1 MFHGAMV
8 CASCVCSITL
18 SFQHFSI
25 FFMHFFP
32 DKNTFLTLAQQG
44 NLIPVTT
51 ELMADFE
58 TPVSVYAKLHAQ
70 GGPAFLLE
78 SIEGGAVVNR
88 YSFIGYQPRIIFK
101 VGPTETLITE
111 RGGKQATV
119 PTPKDPLR
127 IIEEEM
133 AQFKPVKMEGMP
145 SFVGGAVGCV
155 SYEYIHSIEPTV
167 KPAARDVLGFPTL
180 HFLIADTL
188 VIFDRARQTL
198 RLLHNAH
205 IETDASA
212 AYDAAL
218 ATLRQLASVLEK
230 GRAVPTVPLGTVNDK
245 TLIPPAGNFTRERFE
260 TMVEDCKEYVRA
272 GDIIQVVAAQRFE
285 RRFDK
290 SPLELYRALRVV
302 NPSPYMFLYDVGE
315 FALVGASP
323 EVHVKLTDNKAIIRP
338 IAGTRARGANAAEDA
353 ANATDLL
360 ADEKERAEHLMLV
373 DLARNDLGRVCT
385 YGSVKVPEY
394 MIIERYSH
402 VMHIVS
408 QVEGEMAAGKNAYD
422 LMRAT
427 FPAGTV
433 SGAPK
438 IRAMQIISEMEKEK
452 RGPYA
457 GALTYFS
464 YDGNLDSAICI
475 RTALLQNGSLYVQS
489 GAGLVA
495 DSVPT
500 SEYMETVNKAKGMLK
515 AVALAEGM
523 QIN

>member
-1 MFHGAMV
+1 
-8 CASCVCSITL
+8 
-18 SFQHFSI
+18 
-25 FFMHFFP
+25 MHFFP
-32 DKNTFLTLAQQG
+32 DKPTFIKLAKQG

-58 TPVSVYAKLHAQ
+58 TPVSVYDKLHAT

-88 YSFIGYQPRIIFK
+88 YSFIGYQPRKIFK
-101 VGPTETLITE
+101 IGTEETHISE
-111 RGGKQATV
+111 RGGNVCTIAT
-119 PTPKDPLR
+119 PADPLR
-127 IIEEEM
+127 IIQDEM
-133 AQFKPVKMEGMP
+133 AQFKPVKLEGMP
-145 SFVGGAVGCV
+145 SFVGGAVGCI
-155 SYEYIHSIEPTV
+155 SYEYIHYVEPTV
-167 KPAARDVLGFPTL
+167 NPATKDVLGFPIL

-205 IETDASA
+205 VVGDAA
-212 AYDAAL
+212 DAYDRAVD
-218 ATLRQLASVLEK
+218 TLKQLAVTLAK
-230 GRAVPTVPLGTVNDK
+230 GREVPTVPVGQINDK
-245 TLIPPAGNFTRERFE
+245 AIGIPSGNFTKERFE
-260 TMVEDCKEYVRA
+260 KMVEDCKEYVRA

-285 RRFDK
+285 QTFDK
-290 SPLELYRALRVV
+290 TPLELYRALRVV
-302 NPSPYMFLYDVGE
+302 NPSPYMFLYDVGD
-315 FALVGASP
+315 FVLVGASP

-338 IAGTRARGANAAEDA
+338 IAGTRPRGATAAEDDA
-353 ANATDLL
+353 YAKDLL
-360 ADEKERAEHLMLV
+360 VDEKERAEHLMLV

-394 MIIERYSH
+394 MIVEHYSH

-408 QVEGEMAAGKNAYD
+408 QVEGELEKDKNAYD

-438 IRAMQIISEMEKEK
+438 VRAMQIISEMEQEK

-464 YDGNLDSAICI
+464 YDGNLDSCICI
-475 RTALLQNGSLYVQS
+475 RTALLQNGTLYVQS

-500 SEYMETVNKAKGMLK
+500 SEYQETINKAKGMLK
-515 AVALAEGM
+515 AVALAE
-523 QIN
+523 QIVSDS